1 MSTLTDHES
10 RQQMKFQ
17 RAYRPTSAVATAVR
31 FDEDLMHVSL
41 ADGRIISA
49 PIVWFPLLLE
59 ATPEQRN
66 RFEIHGGGVSLHWPD
81 IDEDLPVAGLLDGAD
96 WRST

>member
-10 RQQMKFQ
+10 RQQVKFR
-17 RAYRPTSAVATAVR
+17 RAYRPTAALAVAVR
-31 FDEDLMHVSL
+31 FDDDLMHVSL

-81 IDEDLPVAGLLDGAD
+81 IDEDLSVAGLLDGAD